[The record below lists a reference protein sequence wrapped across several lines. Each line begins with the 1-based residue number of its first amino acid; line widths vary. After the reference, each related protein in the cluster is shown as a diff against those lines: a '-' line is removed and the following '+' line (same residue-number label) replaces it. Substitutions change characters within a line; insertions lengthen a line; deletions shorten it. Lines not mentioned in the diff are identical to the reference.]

1 MLEGRDAARYPWC
14 VLELGVRLLGNF
26 VSQSGGTAGAGG
38 WGDGGDG
45 ENQVLIQ
52 GPDSSSLF
60 LQDRR

>member
-14 VLELGVRLLGNF
+14 VLELCVRLLGNF

-38 WGDGGDG
+38 WGDG
-45 ENQVLIQ
+45 ENQVLIR
-52 GPDSSSLF
+52 GPDYSSLF